1 LANAS
6 KYAPEESTVSIGAS
20 AADHVVTVWV
30 EDEGPGVPEIES
42 GSVFER
48 FYRGPDQ
55 EPEPGGLGL
64 GLWIVKS
71 IVNRHEGAIRAE
83 RVEGRT
89 RFVVELP
96 AAKE

>member
-1 LANAS
+1 
-6 KYAPEESTVSIGAS
+6 
-20 AADHVVTVWV
+20 
-30 EDEGPGVPEIES
+30 VPEIES

-48 FYRGPDQ
+48 FYRGPDE

-71 IVNRHEGAIRAE
+71 IINRHEGSIRAE
-83 RVEGRT
+83 RKDGRT

-96 AAKE
+96 MAKE